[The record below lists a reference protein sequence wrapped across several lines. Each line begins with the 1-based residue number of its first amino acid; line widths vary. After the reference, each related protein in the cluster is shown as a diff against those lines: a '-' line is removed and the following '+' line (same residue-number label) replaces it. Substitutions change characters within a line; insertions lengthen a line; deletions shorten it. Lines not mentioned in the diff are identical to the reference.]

1 MPCAGSASRG
11 GANSM
16 SDLKLFRTDAGSVT
30 EFSGGAV
37 ALEKSLQT
45 LFEANLEALLGVR
58 FLASEFGTN
67 TGGRM
72 DTLGIDENNAPV
84 VIEYKRASNENVIN
98 QGLFYLDWLMG
109 HRKDFEWLV
118 MERLG
123 KEVAEKVD
131 WSGSR
136 LICVAG
142 DFQKWDEH
150 AVKQMNRTIDLVRYR
165 RYGEDLLLLEQLT
178 ATTASGAGAVSSAT
192 TSTGNLPP
200 AKKYKTISRQL
211 EEASPALLDLYH
223 AVADYLQAQGDDVQ
237 VKTTDF
243 YVAFRRLKNFACLE
257 LRNQIGKLLV
267 YVRIDPDTVTI
278 EPGFTRDVR
287 GIGHFGTGDLE
298 ITIQSIADLDKAK
311 SLFDAAYQNG

>member
-1 MPCAGSASRG
+1 
-11 GANSM
+11 M
-16 SDLKLFRTDAGSVT
+16 SDIKLFRTSSGGVA
-30 EFSGGAV
+30 ELPGGAV
-37 ALEKSLQT
+37 ALERSLQT
-45 LFEANLEALLGVR
+45 LFESNLEALVGVR
-58 FLASEFGTN
+58 FLASEFVTD
-67 TGGRM
+67 GGRM

-123 KEVAEKVD
+123 HEIAKKVD

-150 AVKQMNRTIDLVRYR
+150 AVKQMNRTIDLIRYR

-178 ATTASGAGAVSSAT
+178 ATIART
-192 TSTGNLPP
+192 TGNGTAPP
-200 AKKYKTISRQL
+200 IAIAGGTAKKYKTITQQIA
-211 EEASPALLDLYH
+211 EAPPALLDLYH
-223 AVADYLQAQGDDVQ
+223 SVAAYLEAAGDDVQ

-243 YVAFRRLKNFACLE
+243 YIAFRRLKNFGCVE
-257 LRNQIGKLLV
+257 LRNQVGKLLV
-267 YVRIDPDTVTI
+267 FLRINPDTIQI

-287 GIGHFGTGDLE
+287 AIGHFGTGDLE
-298 ITIQSIADLDKAK
+298 LTIQSQADIDKAK
-311 SLFDAAYQNG
+311 ALFDAAYQNG

>member
-1 MPCAGSASRG
+1 
-11 GANSM
+11 M
-16 SDLKLFRTDAGSVT
+16 SDLKLFRTTAAGVA
-30 EFSGGAV
+30 EVSGGAM

-58 FLASEFGTN
+58 FLASEFITN
-67 TGGRM
+67 EGGRM

-123 KEVAEKVD
+123 KEVAQKVD
-131 WSGSR
+131 WPGSR

-165 RYGEDLLLLEQLT
+165 RYGDDLLLLEQLT
-178 ATTASGAGAVSSAT
+178 ATTAKPAAGVATVTTPSSPNGSG
-192 TSTGNLPP
+192 
-200 AKKYKTISRQL
+200 KKYKTVSQQID
-211 EEASPALLDLYH
+211 EAPPGLLDLYH
-223 AVADYLQAQGDDVQ
+223 AVADHLQAAGDDVQ
-237 VKTTDF
+237 VKPTDF
-243 YVAFRRLKNFACLE
+243 YIAFRRLKNFACVE
-257 LRNQIGKLLV
+257 VRNQLSKVLV
-267 YVRIDPDTVTI
+267 YARINPATLEM
-278 EPGFTRDVR
+278 EPGFTRDMR
-287 GIGHFGTGDLE
+287 DINHFGTGDLE
-298 ITIQSIADLDKAK
+298 ITIQSMVDLEKAK
-311 SLFDAAYQNG
+311 PLFDAAYQNG

>member
-1 MPCAGSASRG
+1 
-11 GANSM
+11 M
-16 SDLKLFRTDAGSVT
+16 SDLKLFRTTAAGVA
-30 EFSGGAV
+30 ELPGGAV

-45 LFEANLEALLGVR
+45 LFEANRESLLGVR
-58 FLASEFGTN
+58 FLASEFIASAA
-67 TGGRM
+67 GRM

-118 MERLG
+118 MEKLG
-123 KEVAEKVD
+123 KDVAQKVD
-131 WSGSR
+131 WPGSR
-136 LICVAG
+136 LICIAG

-165 RYGEDLLLLEQLT
+165 RYGDDLLLLEQLT
-178 ATTASGAGAVSSAT
+178 ATTARPTSGA
-192 TSTGNLPP
+192 PP
-200 AKKYKTISRQL
+200 AQSTPAAAVTSMTASAKKQKTVTQYIA
-211 EEASPALLDLYH
+211 EAPPSLLDLYH
-223 AVADYLQAQGDDVQ
+223 AVADHLQAAGDDVQ

-243 YVAFRRLKNFACLE
+243 YIAFRRLKNFACFE

-267 YVRIDPDTVTI
+267 FVKVSPDTVTL

-287 GIGHFGTGDLE
+287 EIGHYGTGDLE
-298 ITIQSIADLDKAK
+298 ITIQSMADLERAK
-311 SLFDAAYQNG
+311 PMFDTAYQNG